1 MRIWLTSLVLSSL
14 PSLALAG
21 VACNEDEDLRYQDLG
36 CAAQAFDVADKA
48 LDDAYKAL
56 SAKLDQEGKTKLKDA
71 QRAWLQFRDAD
82 TALAYKSSGK
92 DGALGG
98 LVAANHE
105 VDLTLERTR
114 QLKDFLSP
122 GGD

>member
-1 MRIWLTSLVLSSL
+1 MRAWLTLLVFACV

-21 VACNEDEDLRYQDLG
+21 VACHEDEELRYQDLG

-48 LDDAYKAL
+48 LNDAYKAL
-56 SAKLDQEGKTKLKDA
+56 SAKLDQEGRVKLKES

-82 TALAYKSSGK
+82 AALAYKSSREAGSP
-92 DGALGG
+92 AG
-98 LVAANHE
+98 LVATNHQ

-114 QLKDFLSP
+114 QLTEFLNP
-122 GGD
+122 GSD